1 MGEVRAGND
10 LRLGRSV
17 AIKTLRRDLAA
28 VDRVRRRFETEA
40 RAAATLAH
48 PNVVAVFD
56 IDEDD
61 GVPFLVMEYLPGD
74 SLADEIAR
82 GPLSMKAVRELG
94 MQVLAALQAA
104 HEARLVHR
112 DVKPSNVLRASDGT
126 WKVADFGIAKSGEA
140 VSELTATGT
149 VLGTPAYMAPERL
162 EGHEATPAS
171 DQYSVGVVLY
181 ESVSGRRPFVADTPV
196 ALAYL
201 IQTAEAPP
209 LRDLA
214 PSADVGLVEVVA
226 RAMHK
231 DPTER
236 FGSAAE
242 MRAALAT
249 ARGPAD
255 RSLAS
260 TVAVRAPLG
269 RGDETETRPS
279 PTGALPTA
287 VGPQPHRPRWVRW
300 ALIGIIAVVGALVLA
315 RLVAGDPGSNQP
327 VTATT
332 AAATTTTTTAA
343 SQVPPATGSS
353 QLPASLD
360 RALKHLEGQV
370 RR

>member
-10 LRLGRSV
+10 VRLGRSV
-17 AIKTLRRDLAA
+17 AIKTLRRDLAE
-28 VDRVRRRFETEA
+28 VDGVRRRFETEA

-61 GVPFLVMEYLPGD
+61 GVPFLVMEQLPGD
-74 SLADEIAR
+74 SLADEIGR
-82 GPLSMKAVRELG
+82 GPLSVKAARELG

-126 WKVADFGIAKSGEA
+126 WKVADFGIAKSTEA

-171 DQYSVGVVLY
+171 DLYSVGVVLY

-201 IQTAEAPP
+201 IQTAEARP

-226 RAMHK
+226 GAMHK
-231 DPTER
+231 DPSQR
-236 FGSAAE
+236 FNSAAE

-249 ARGPAD
+249 VRGPAD
-255 RSLAS
+255 RWLAS
-260 TVAVRAPLG
+260 TVAIRAPLE
-269 RGDETETRPS
+269 RGDETETRPA
-279 PTGALPTA
+279 PTVALPNA
-287 VGPQPHRPRWVRW
+287 ARAQRHRPRWARW

-315 RLVAGDPGSNQP
+315 RLVAGNPGANHP

-332 AAATTTTTTAA
+332 TTAT
-343 SQVPPATGSS
+343 SQLPPATGSS

-360 RALKHLEGQV
+360 RALKHLEGRV